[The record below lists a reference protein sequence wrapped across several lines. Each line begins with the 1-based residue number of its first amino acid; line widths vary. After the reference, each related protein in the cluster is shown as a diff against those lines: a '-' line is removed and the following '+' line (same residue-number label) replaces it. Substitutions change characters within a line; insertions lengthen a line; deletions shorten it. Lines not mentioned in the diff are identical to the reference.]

1 MGMLVALTPMR
12 RGYVLVDIDGALV
25 PMDPQDAKLL
35 ADLERNKPARADQQ
49 AETDAD
55 PTP

>member
-1 MGMLVALTPMR
+1 MR

-35 ADLERNKPARADQQ
+35 ADLERNKPARADQR